1 MTVLNQ
7 RGSERVVLPRVN
19 GDAFWET
26 VREHYA
32 QENPRCWKFLAMFAL
47 HTTAG
52 MSIEKIGHAFGH
64 PPGHVSRCL
73 QIVKRELRSRFA
85 PPRGNEPPGE
95 HDTLVEEVHAALQE
109 VEG

>member
-1 MTVLNQ
+1 M
-7 RGSERVVLPRVN
+7 N

-26 VREHYA
+26 VRDHYA
-32 QENPRCWKFLAMFAL
+32 HEDPRCWKFLAMFAL

-52 MSIEKIGHAFGH
+52 MSFEKIGHAFGH

-73 QIVKRELRSRFA
+73 QIVKRELRARFQ
-85 PPRGNEPPGE
+85 PPGDAE
-95 HDTLVEEVHAALQE
+95 VVDENDAVVEEIHTALQE

>member
-1 MTVLNQ
+1 MSIINQ
-7 RGSERVVLPRVN
+7 RGSDRIVLPRVN

-32 QENPRCWKFLAMFAL
+32 QEDPRCWKFLAMFAL

-52 MSIEKIGHAFGH
+52 MSVEKIGHAFGH

-73 QIVKRELRSRFA
+73 QIVKRELRSRFQ
-85 PPRGNEPPGE
+85 PPSHNSPVDENDALTE
-95 HDTLVEEVHAALQE
+95 DSHAALQD
-109 VEG
+109 VVV

>member
-1 MTVLNQ
+1 MTITNQ
-7 RGSERVVLPRVN
+7 RASERVILPRVN
-19 GDAFWET
+19 GDEFWET

-32 QENPRCWKFLAMFAL
+32 QEDPRCWKFLAMFAL

-73 QIVKRELRSRFA
+73 QIVRRELRERFR
-85 PPRGNEPPGE
+85 PPTGRSDDN
-95 HDTLVEEVHAALQE
+95 DTTSPMTNDE
-109 VEG
+109 

>member
-1 MTVLNQ
+1 MTITNQ
-7 RGSERVVLPRVN
+7 RHSERVILPRMN
-19 GDAFWET
+19 GDEFWEA

-32 QENPRCWKFLAMFAL
+32 QEDPRCWKFLAMFAL

-73 QIVKRELRSRFA
+73 QIVRRELRERFR
-85 PPRGNEPPGE
+85 PPAGSSDEN
-95 HDTLVEEVHAALQE
+95 DTSSPLTNDE
-109 VEG
+109 